1 MRTLTLA
8 VLLTIQLCAQT
19 GTIDCKSE
27 AWKDCIFSSPVSTT
41 GLIPVAISTT
51 ELTPAFYSFSNA
63 NGTEYLRITMTK
75 QGTSLQTVE
84 YSLPHSKITLTGAE
98 FEQALID
105 FARKRERESGKIL
118 LPGSASWITPTFP
131 SNVP

>member
-1 MRTLTLA
+1 MRTLALA

-19 GTIDCKSE
+19 GMIDCKSTE
-27 AWKDCIFSSPVSTT
+27 GDCTFSSSVSTA
-41 GLIPVAISTT
+41 AISTT
-51 ELTPAFYSFSNA
+51 ELTPVFYSFSNA

-84 YSLPHSKITLTGAE
+84 YSLPHSKIAMTGAE

-105 FARKRERESGKIL
+105 FAHKRERESKKIP
-118 LPGSASWITPTFP
+118 LPGSVSW
-131 SNVP
+131 SNVPNVP